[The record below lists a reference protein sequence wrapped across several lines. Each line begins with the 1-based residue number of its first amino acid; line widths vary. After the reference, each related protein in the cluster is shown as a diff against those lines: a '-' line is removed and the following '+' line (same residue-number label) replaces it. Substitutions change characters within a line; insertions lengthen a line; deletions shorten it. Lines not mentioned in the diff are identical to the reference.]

1 MNGYDLDT
9 TPIDDLPIDFIT
21 DVKAAIKPFL
31 NRCLEADKH
40 GLVTVTALAE
50 KVRPDPNGMV
60 YCNMYDD
67 GSLVLSGMLLEVPG
81 WTKTE

>member
-9 TPIDDLPIDFIT
+9 TPIEDLPIDFIT
-21 DVKAAIKPFL
+21 DVKVAIKPFL
-31 NRCLEADKH
+31 DRCLEADEY

-67 GSLVLSGMLLEVPG
+67 RSLVLFGMLLEVPG

>member
-9 TPIDDLPIDFIT
+9 TPIEDLPMDFIIDT
-21 DVKAAIKPFL
+21 KAAARPFL
-31 NRCLEADKH
+31 NRYLESDEY
-40 GLVTVTALAE
+40 GLVTVLALAE
-50 KVRPDPNGMV
+50 KVKPDPNGTV

-67 GSLVLSGMLLEVPG
+67 RSLLLFGMLLEVPG